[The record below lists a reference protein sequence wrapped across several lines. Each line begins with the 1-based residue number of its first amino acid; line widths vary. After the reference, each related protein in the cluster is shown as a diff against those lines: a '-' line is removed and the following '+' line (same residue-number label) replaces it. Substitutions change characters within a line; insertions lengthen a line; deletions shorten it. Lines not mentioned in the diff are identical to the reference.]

1 MRDPHNDQP
10 VARAGASTKEAA
22 AAVILLHGR
31 GASAGSMLQFAD
43 EFQTPGEPETVQ
55 EPPVDASPSHRIAFL
70 APQAAGHAWYPYSFL
85 APVSRNEP
93 GLSSG
98 LSVIGRLID
107 ELEADGIPASR
118 IVLLG
123 FSQGAC
129 LAGEYAARN
138 ARRYGGVVMLS
149 GGLIGEGG
157 DDPFGAGNLYA
168 GGPDRER
175 GPEHAPLTPMDG
187 TPVFLGCSD
196 IDAHIPLERVQ
207 ASSGVFRKLGAD
219 VTERIYPGM
228 GHTVNMDEIGF
239 VRTLLDTLQT

>member
-1 MRDPHNDQP
+1 MTAQTLNSHQGQP
-10 VARAGASTKEAA
+10 VSRSGAPQKEAD
-22 AAVILLHGR
+22 AAVILVHGR
-31 GASAGSMLQFAD
+31 GASAGSILQFAE
-43 EFQTPGEPETVQ
+43 EFHTPETAPDPAQ
-55 EPPVDASPSHRIAFL
+55 GAAKRIAHL
-70 APQAAGHAWYPYSFL
+70 APQAAGNAWYPYSFL
-85 APVSRNEP
+85 APIEQNEP

-98 LSVIGRLID
+98 LAVIGQLID

-129 LAGEYAARN
+129 LVGEFAARN

-149 GGLIGEGG
+149 GGLIGRGG
-157 DDPFGAGNLYA
+157 EDLFSYA
-168 GGPDRER
+168 SGS
-175 GPEHAPLTPMDG
+175 PLET

-207 ASSGVFRKLGAD
+207 ASSMVFRRLGAE

-239 VRTLLDTLQT
+239 IRTLIADV